1 MTAAIMLEDHEKHI
15 VLFAK
20 GFYRRSDD
28 TIQDLKALLSP
39 FFAIEPKYFADSEM
53 YGRVLETF
61 WKVTSPDKQQFF
73 WGEIFARVGKP
84 SVTMTELVKRLLGE
98 LSICVVRKNDEVVLD
113 LGEPD
118 YTILP
123 PS

>member
-1 MTAAIMLEDHEKHI
+1 MTLPTALENHEKHV
-15 VLFAK
+15 VLYAK

-28 TIQDLKALLSP
+28 TMKDLKALLSP
-39 FFAIEPKYFADSEM
+39 FFAIEPKYFTDSDM

-61 WKVTSPDKQQFF
+61 WKVTSPDRQQFF

-84 SVTMTELVKRLLGE
+84 SITMTELVGRLLGE
-98 LSICVVRKNDEVVLD
+98 ISICVVRKNDEVVLD

-123 PS
+123 LS